1 MSTHILFEHPLNE
14 KMRTWLR
21 IEFLIQQLSQHLPV
35 NDHATALH
43 FFRNVGDLL
52 DVIERGD
59 VRTELLKELERQQ
72 RKLQAWAEVPGVD
85 VSRIDS
91 LRQQLKTSSIGQSGG
106 VWLIASTI
114 TTLIFSQTA
123 AISSRVM
130 PSNPVAN
137 QHAAPSPNSVLMTA
151 RPA

>member
-1 MSTHILFEHPLNE
+1 MSTRLTKKCVP
-14 KMRTWLR
+14 LR

-72 RKLQAWAEVPGVD
+72 RKLQAWPKYRAWIKVE
-85 VSRIDS
+85 
-91 LRQQLKTSSIGQSGG
+91 LTLYASS
-106 VWLIASTI
+106 
-114 TTLIFSQTA
+114 
-123 AISSRVM
+123 
-130 PSNPVAN
+130 
-137 QHAAPSPNSVLMTA
+137 
-151 RPA
+151 

>member
-21 IEFLIQQLSQHLPV
+21 IEFLIQQLSQHLPI

-72 RKLQAWAEVPGVD
+72 RKLQAWAEVRALTRAALIHSVN
-85 VSRIDS
+85 S
-91 LRQQLKTSSIGQSGG
+91 LKT
-106 VWLIASTI
+106 
-114 TTLIFSQTA
+114 A
-123 AISSRVM
+123 AVR
-130 PSNPVAN
+130 
-137 QHAAPSPNSVLMTA
+137 
-151 RPA
+151 

>member
-1 MSTHILFEHPLNE
+1 MSTHILLSIRSTKNAY
-14 KMRTWLR
+14 RLR

-72 RKLQAWAEVPGVD
+72 RKLQAWAEVPGW
-85 VSRIDS
+85 
-91 LRQQLKTSSIGQSGG
+91 T
-106 VWLIASTI
+106 
-114 TTLIFSQTA
+114 
-123 AISSRVM
+123 
-130 PSNPVAN
+130 
-137 QHAAPSPNSVLMTA
+137 
-151 RPA
+151 

>member
-1 MSTHILFEHPLNE
+1 
-14 KMRTWLR
+14 MRTWLR

-85 VSRIDS
+85 QSRIDS
-91 LRQQLKTSSIGQSGG
+91 PSAAEKQQ
-106 VWLIASTI
+106 
-114 TTLIFSQTA
+114 
-123 AISSRVM
+123 
-130 PSNPVAN
+130 
-137 QHAAPSPNSVLMTA
+137 QHPDG
-151 RPA
+151 RPASGSFCVKTA

>member
-52 DVIERGD
+52 DVIEDRYEQRSTLIVSQLPVKEWYGLMENPTVAD
-59 VRTELLKELERQQ
+59 ALLDRLIHNAHRIELSGESQ
-72 RKLQAWAEVPGVD
+72 RKKSVAEQVE
-85 VSRIDS
+85 VS
-91 LRQQLKTSSIGQSGG
+91 
-106 VWLIASTI
+106 
-114 TTLIFSQTA
+114 
-123 AISSRVM
+123 
-130 PSNPVAN
+130 
-137 QHAAPSPNSVLMTA
+137 
-151 RPA
+151 